1 MIYVHHLENTP
12 ESNPMTNAAVVLRLT
27 WDNTAQNWRFVV
39 KPTTG
44 APTRVF
50 MDLESAFLYVAR
62 LYTE

>member
-1 MIYVHHLENTP
+1 MTHEHLLETTL

-27 WDNTAQNWRFVV
+27 WDNATQNWQFVV

-50 MDLESAFLYVAR
+50 LDLESAFLYVAR